1 MDRSRS
7 LMLAGGF
14 GLLAGLW
21 ALNFYEP
28 DAAIWT
34 FAAGVAVFG
43 LGSLAAGVAQRA
55 GVY

>member
-21 ALNFYEP
+21 ALIFYEP
-28 DAAIWT
+28 DAGIWI

-43 LGSLAAGVAQRA
+43 LGSLLAGVAQRA

>member
-28 DAAIWT
+28 DAAIWI

-43 LGSLAAGVAQRA
+43 LGSLVAGVAQRA

>member
-28 DAAIWT
+28 DAGIWI

-43 LGSLAAGVAQRA
+43 LGSLLAGVAQRA